1 MNAIRWDS
9 LASSYYP
16 IFVYYILS
24 LTIIIVLAIKSVG
37 FSKVRQTISNI
48 FAMHYGDIKDWI
60 SIFYLDFLLYKAK
73 KHYFMVEEVTRRTQN
88 TELISYFKYA

>member
-1 MNAIRWDS
+1 
-9 LASSYYP
+9 
-16 IFVYYILS
+16 
-24 LTIIIVLAIKSVG
+24 
-37 FSKVRQTISNI
+37 
-48 FAMHYGDIKDWI
+48 MHYGDIKDWI